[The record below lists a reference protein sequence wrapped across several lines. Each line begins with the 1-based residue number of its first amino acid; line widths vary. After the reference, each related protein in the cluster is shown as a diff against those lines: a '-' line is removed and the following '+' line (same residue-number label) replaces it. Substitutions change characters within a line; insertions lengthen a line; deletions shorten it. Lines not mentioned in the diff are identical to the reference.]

1 MPFGEEKK
9 KKKKNGKKEIEKKVD
24 ERQNIDFMF
33 KSS

>member
-9 KKKKNGKKEIEKKVD
+9 RRKKNGKKEIEKKVD

>member
-9 KKKKNGKKEIEKKVD
+9 RKKGKKEIEKRKVD